1 MADTTMDR
9 TLEGAT
15 GGPADRDEAA
25 LVRPAGSAVDLDHR
39 RLVRTLVVAC
49 VAGGMWLVAQ
59 DIGFTA
65 IGALLR

>member
-9 TLEGAT
+9 AT
-15 GGPADRDEAA
+15 AGPTDRDEAA
-25 LVRPAGSAVDLDHR
+25 LVRPVASAVDLDHR

-65 IGALLR
+65 IGALLH